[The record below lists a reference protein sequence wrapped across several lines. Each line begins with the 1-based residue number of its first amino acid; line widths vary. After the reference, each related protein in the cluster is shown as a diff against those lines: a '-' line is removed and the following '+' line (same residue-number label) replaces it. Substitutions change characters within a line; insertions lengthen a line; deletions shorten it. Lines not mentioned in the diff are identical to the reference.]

1 MSFNKD
7 LAAAGAPVE
16 FVTEGKSYP
25 VQDIHV
31 FSGEG
36 ERLIGFTVKGFPGV
50 MLADNNG
57 IEHAGAAGTSRFL
70 QLAPIFLHEGKPVHI
85 GDRVRLKLS
94 ENPSL
99 ITLDNWRE
107 ARAAY
112 ATGEIEDVRRKYRAA
127 AWPKPNGG
135 SGDIMTVTAMGDDP
149 FSVPIPKDAHT
160 WEFYA

>member
-1 MSFNKD
+1 M
-7 LAAAGAPVE
+7 
-16 FVTEGKSYP
+16 
-25 VQDIHV
+25 
-31 FSGEG
+31 
-36 ERLIGFTVKGFPGV
+36 
-50 MLADNNG
+50 
-57 IEHAGAAGTSRFL
+57 
-70 QLAPIFLHEGKPVHI
+70 HI